1 MSNLMTTASQA
12 NFPNDGFISR
22 INEVETSIA
31 TIKDELNNRTTEEWR
46 KKESLSML
54 ADLKQK
60 KEGIAKDLLEATGH
74 VYNLHLGQAKADLEQ
89 IRHVIKTTT
98 DEELRIASMMSVEEA
113 ETLRTHYE
121 TLEYE
126 AEQEI
131 ERLAK

>member
-1 MSNLMTTASQA
+1 MITATQS
-12 NFPNDGFISR
+12 NFPNDGFINR

-31 TIKDELNNRTTEEWR
+31 TIKDELNNRSAEEWR

-54 ADLKQK
+54 TDLNQK

-98 DEELRIASMMSVEEA
+98 DEELRIASMMSAEEA
-113 ETLRTHYE
+113 DSIRTHYE
-121 TLEYE
+121 ALEHE
-126 AEQEI
+126 AEQEV
-131 ERLAK
+131 ERFSK